1 MSALVLQG
9 AYLDI
14 LDKPQKR
21 VCRSVGHLLPSA
33 RRYVSPAHGFFI
45 GITLVDFYLDWLNWF
60 PSLFSRELHSL
71 F

>member
-21 VCRSVGHLLPSA
+21 VCRSVGHLPPLSNHQLVVMF
-33 RRYVSPAHGFFI
+33 RQLMGF
-45 GITLVDFYLDWLNWF
+45 L
-60 PSLFSRELHSL
+60 
-71 F
+71 